1 MENLIYC
8 AIDFQEF
15 YILLY
20 KYSLDQAKNVLPV
33 TKWRHQVQ
41 LDFWY
46 PLSTLKFGIEVG
58 GSARKDKGSL
68 KNIKLKSGVHNKLED
83 KKYLLGNVHSFQKS
97 AKYQIISMQAIAY
110 IIFVQQQVRIR
121 PSQDSPLSIQM
132 KFSEILFLLLMVNMV
147 LEEWN
152 IQN

>member
-83 KKYLLGNVHSFQKS
+83 KKYLLGNVHFFRNPRNTK
-97 AKYQIISMQAIAY
+97 
-110 IIFVQQQVRIR
+110 
-121 PSQDSPLSIQM
+121 
-132 KFSEILFLLLMVNMV
+132 
-147 LEEWN
+147 
-152 IQN
+152 